1 MRKRKSD
8 HELAEEIANRL
19 ANTPSGGRGPAA
31 DAQILLQYAAN
42 AGGGG
47 LRQQYLEQ
55 AQRELSKLDSAR
67 YRNTIQRL
75 QSQIMALQ
83 GRHGDTKVAHVAR
96 GELVVPTAL
105 QNPEV
110 LWALRRAAA
119 PYNIPLEML
128 SVGNAMNRINPNT
141 GAPEFGIMD
150 WISGLFGDTS
160 SQPSQQDSDNS
171 LTQGA
176 VDGVIARAA
185 TTGIN
190 SANARADYIDQTRSL
205 NPQDPLDNARRSEI
219 KAQVRDATPPEVRAI
234 IQKLRPD
241 LGPREGSVGRANVTN
256 PMADQIGRGLGV
268 AGKGLLGANLAL
280 SAADIVTSDNPTRTA
295 VANAG
300 AFGGGLLGGVGGAAV
315 GGLMGPAAFA
325 TVPAGAVV
333 GSGLGGAAGYK
344 IGEGA
349 YDYIHNLWNKY

>member
-19 ANTPSGGRGPAA
+19 TNTPSGGRGPAA

-55 AQRELSKLDSAR
+55 AQRELSKLDPAR
-67 YRNTIQRL
+67 YRNTIQHL

-83 GRHGDTKVAHVAR
+83 GRHGDTRVAHVAR

-105 QNPEV
+105 QSPEV

-150 WISGLFGDTS
+150 WISGLFGNS
-160 SQPSQQDSDNS
+160 SPTGTQDNS
-171 LTQGA
+171 DQAAGQGL
-176 VDGVIARAA
+176 GARASS
-185 TTGIN
+185 TGIK
-190 SANARADYIDQTRSL
+190 SANIREDYIDQVHAL
-205 NPQDPLDNARRSEI
+205 DPRDQAGRTAI
-219 KAQVRDATPPEVRAI
+219 KAQSRSIMPPEVRDPLN
-234 IQKLRPD
+234 KFVPD
-241 LGPREGSVGRANVTN
+241 LGPRAGSENSANKTN
-256 PMADQIGRGLGV
+256 SLVNERVRGIGSLS
-268 AGKGLLGANLAL
+268 KGLAGVNAVVA
-280 SAADIVTSDNPTRTA
+280 AADIATSDNPARA
-295 VANAG
+295 AAANAG
-300 AFGGGLLGGVGGAAV
+300 AVGGGLLGGTIGGGV
-315 GGLMGPAAFA
+315 GGLLGPAAFVA
-325 TVPAGAVV
+325 APAGAIA
-333 GSGLGGAAGYK
+333 GSSLGGAAGYK
-344 IGEGA
+344 IGEHA
-349 YDYIHNLWNKY
+349 YDYIHDLWNKY